1 MASIPDT
8 EPTGSCHVCGASI
21 YPEHIDRQ
29 LAGMWAGQ
37 FLCPACLNE
46 KRNPAGASADF
57 ASLPLEPPAE
67 HPVEMRSAH
76 APPPPTAGA
85 GAFSAALAAPDGEP
99 SRPRRINTTG
109 GGATHMRI
117 FHSRLSEGAV
127 RHLDEQVNAWL
138 ASNPEV
144 EIKFANSTVGV
155 WEGKHAE
162 PNLILTLFY

>member
-1 MASIPDT
+1 MASIPET
-8 EPTGSCHVCGASI
+8 EPTGSCNACGASI
-21 YPEHIDRQ
+21 YPEHINRQ

-46 KRNPAGASADF
+46 KRNPAPAGSDF
-57 ASLPLEPPAE
+57 AGLPLEAPAGE
-67 HPVEMRSAH
+67 AASYGTGAPVADS
-76 APPPPTAGA
+76 P
-85 GAFSAALAAPDGEP
+85 AFSAAGAAPDGQA
-99 SRPRRINTTG
+99 SRPRRLNTTG

-138 ASNPEV
+138 AANPDV